1 MDKSVDQERLGLA
14 YYVRAQLVE
23 MNTKFIEAMATAIRA
38 GLERPPRVGIDPRP
52 GTKNPT
58 NYVDRR
64 WPLLDGRAGH

>member
-1 MDKSVDQERLGLA
+1 MDEELDLDKG
-14 YYVRAQLVE
+14 YYSRAELYK
-23 MNTKFIEAMATAIRA
+23 MNAEFIAAMAAAIRA